1 MTQLI
6 ITNQHIIIIIIIIII
21 KKNWRKKEEGDMGV
35 YFFYKAHNQFLY
47 DSSKSS
53 NLLRLM

>member
-6 ITNQHIIIIIIIIII
+6 ITNQHIIIIIIIVII
-21 KKNWRKKEEGDMGV
+21 KNWRKKEEGDMGV
-35 YFFYKAHNQFLY
+35 YFFYKPHNQFLY

>member
-21 KKNWRKKEEGDMGV
+21 KNWRKKKEGDMGV